1 MTANELKQRLAAVRS
16 KGLRQ
21 YPRELREEARRYVRQ
36 AHADGANMMAMG
48 RALGVDDKT
57 IAYWLRHPAKE
68 PRAGTLA
75 RVSVM
80 QSPLERQEA
89 RRDLALELCSGM
101 RLVGLDVESAAVL
114 LRLLS

>member
-1 MTANELKQRLAAVRS
+1 MDAHELKQRLAAVRS
-16 KGLRQ
+16 KGQRR
-21 YPRELREEARRYVRQ
+21 YPRELRDEARRYVRQ
-36 AHADGANMMAMG
+36 AHAAGESMMAMG

-80 QSPLERQEA
+80 QVPHERQDA
-89 RRDLALELCSGM
+89 RGPLALELGSGM
-101 RLVGLDVESAAVL
+101 RLVGLDVASAAAL